1 MGWAW
6 LNYMG
11 WAHPDRAKI
20 QPKDIGSRQAQE
32 ENGSQPAQTELGRGQ
47 PKNTLGQYWAK
58 RWIVLY
64 II

>member
-1 MGWAW
+1 
-6 LNYMG
+6 MG
-11 WAHPDRAKI
+11 WAHPDWAKI